1 MRRGRPGCSRRA
13 SSARSTHAV
22 LPQPV
27 GTSTASGMSPATSLA
42 WSRSCQ
48 GQGSWPAT
56 SRKCATA
63 LPSPCRR
70 ALIAPCSSAVAGPRY
85 APLGPPRRR
94 ADSLRALPA
103 VAPDAPLL
111 QSSFISGFL
120 LPVRLVLLSSP
131 ALDSAR
137 VGGASSVGVPPRLQ
151 RAMVGAA
158 GRLRTARPPRRRA
171 DSLRALHAAPPDAPL
186 LQASFISGF
195 LLPVRLVFPSSPA
208 LDSARVGGAS
218 SVGVPRGCSARW
230 WVRPSYLGGYG
241 IACHRIWRRCSGFGR
256 DGIVAPDHSQ
266 GARGAGIGRRLL
278 FPVLARGIPT

>member
-111 QSSFISGFL
+111 QASFISGFL

-137 VGGASSVGVPPRLQ
+137 VGGASSVGVP
-151 RAMVGAA
+151 
-158 GRLRTARPPRRRA
+158 
-171 DSLRALHAAPPDAPL
+171 
-186 LQASFISGF
+186 
-195 LLPVRLVFPSSPA
+195 
-208 LDSARVGGAS
+208 
-218 SVGVPRGCSARW
+218 RGCSARW
-230 WVRPSYLGGYG
+230 WVRLGDYAPLGHRGDARIRCVRCTLRRPTHLCSRPLSSPVFSSPSASSSRPLPPLTPPASAAHLRWASPAG
-241 IACHRIWRRCSGFGR
+241 AAR
-256 DGIVAPDHSQ
+256 DGGCGWAMMVDRYRPRR
-266 GARGAGIGRRLL
+266 RGL
-278 FPVLARGIPT
+278 FGSGQCC